1 MLQAFRHLYV
11 LAVEP
16 RSIEAID
23 VDSRASVFVPLKV
36 TLSPS
41 SQVCI
46 HSLPLHEGVHM
57 PVRLPCTVIC
67 EVLCHIHLGSC
78 VSTQVYVHSLLMYQ
92 GVHMPARLS
101 HTVMCEVA
109 CHRPLGS
116 YVSSLGAYCI
126 AAVCLLLVGPEVHA
140 SYVSSLGAYCIAA
153 VCLLLVGPEVHA
165 SYVSSLGAYCIAAVC
180 LLLVGPEV
188 HATCVTCKLCLS
200 QKALNTSGNLM
211 LQQSCIL
218 RPVTRR
224 LSGTVLQVSG
234 VASNELLATDPNYAD
249 RDGTAHSTDSGEG
262 VTPAG
267 PSFSRPAPCLLPE
280 SHQASPASSFETAHL
295 QKLATHQNFD
305 NLHLTQHKASGK
317 QL

>member
-1 MLQAFRHLYV
+1 
-11 LAVEP
+11 
-16 RSIEAID
+16 
-23 VDSRASVFVPLKV
+23 
-36 TLSPS
+36 
-41 SQVCI
+41 
-46 HSLPLHEGVHM
+46 M

-109 CHRPLGS
+109 CHRPLG
-116 YVSSLGAYCI
+116 
-126 AAVCLLLVGPEVHA
+126 